1 MLNFFEFEKQFKE
14 MYISALHFD
23 DFEPIYIFYKEFV
36 PEFFNE
42 IFNKGI
48 KHNDD
53 FFKLLVYEMIL
64 DSPDFNHSEHQLA
77 FLKAYKLVCNQPHSE
92 KIVADMV
99 KSYQKKYKNNK
110 ENET

>member
-1 MLNFFEFEKQFKE
+1 MLNFFEFERQFKE
-14 MYISALHFD
+14 MYNSALHFN
-23 DFEPIYIFYKEFV
+23 DFEPIYIFYKQFV
-36 PEFFNE
+36 PEIFNE

-48 KHNDD
+48 KYDD
-53 FFKLLVYEMIL
+53 DIFKLFVYEVIL
-64 DSPDFNHSEHQLA
+64 DSPNFTRAEHQLA
-77 FLKAYKLVCNQPHSE
+77 FLQAYKLVCNQPHSE